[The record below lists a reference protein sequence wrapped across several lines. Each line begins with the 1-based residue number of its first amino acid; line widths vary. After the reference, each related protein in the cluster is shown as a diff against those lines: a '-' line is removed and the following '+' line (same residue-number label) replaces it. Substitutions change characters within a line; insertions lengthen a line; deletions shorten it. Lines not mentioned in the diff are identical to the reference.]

1 MSDLVFHYAN
11 SDLNSIATALQT
23 AKIHLIDDTRH
34 GLTWKEILQVVV
46 TLFVGL
52 FAGWIAWQQKEIA
65 KESKEI
71 TKQKLKLE
79 IFEKR
84 MEIVEI
90 IEENYHIQTDV
101 TLFNAPEN
109 IIDLIYNMMKKQ
121 QEAEEIKKNI
131 ILDKYISNPMK
142 LSQSSSNKIKK
153 IKTIFSDK
161 TATKIINTIEKLNEL
176 YEFKLDYITNHRSGI
191 IETFKTRMELN
202 KEIFLQ
208 KRIDIIQLY
217 KLMWESLRENEF
229 KGLSD
234 W

>member
-1 MSDLVFHYAN
+1 MSDLVFHCAN

-34 GLTWKEILQVVV
+34 GWPWKEILQGKE

-142 LSQSSSNKIKK
+142 LSQSSSNKIK
-153 IKTIFSDK
+153 
-161 TATKIINTIEKLNEL
+161 
-176 YEFKLDYITNHRSGI
+176 
-191 IETFKTRMELN
+191 
-202 KEIFLQ
+202 
-208 KRIDIIQLY
+208 
-217 KLMWESLRENEF
+217 
-229 KGLSD
+229 
-234 W
+234 